1 VILTEAGMTIQYLAP
16 SKAKSMCQ
24 GGPLLAQLI
33 FAVMQEQM
41 SLFSKDVMLQLVVG
55 FGNER

>member
-1 VILTEAGMTIQYLAP
+1 MTIQYLAP